1 MKYIFLLI
9 LPFLLSSCDNQT
21 QKANQNTE
29 EQTTILNDAEGNY
42 GIVMSNGEAQ
52 NASQLTELL
61 SDKTST
67 EIKLIGEIESVC
79 QMSGCWMDIRIGN
92 GEIVHV
98 TFENDAFVMPNDIAG
113 KTAIIEGVATKEIIS
128 VEYLKRQAE
137 SEGKT
142 QAEIDAITEP
152 LTEYSFV
159 ASGVKLEE

>member
-29 EQTTILNDAEGNY
+29 EQTTALNNDEGNY
-42 GIVMSNGEAQ
+42 GVVMSNGEAQ
-52 NASQLTELL
+52 NALQLTELL

-67 EIKLIGEIESVC
+67 EIKLFGEIESVC
-79 QMSGCWMDIRIGN
+79 QMSGCWIDISIGN
-92 GEIVHV
+92 NKIVHV
-98 TFENDAFVMPNDIAG
+98 TFEDDAFVLPKDIAG
-113 KTAIIEGVATKEIIS
+113 KTAIMEGVATKETIS
-128 VEYLKRQAE
+128 VDYLKRQAE

-142 QAEIDAITEP
+142 QEEIDAITEP